1 MDTACSVAVKRFIH
15 SVATAR
21 SGASDDPLEVVRK
34 EYNQLVAYPKF
45 HTKHTGHHLSTFSY
59 HLQGLIWHGYG
70 LD

>member
-34 EYNQLVAYPKF
+34 EYNQLVACLNLG
-45 HTKHTGHHLSTFSY
+45 TKLRVHHLDTPNY
-59 HLQGLIWHGYG
+59 HL
-70 LD
+70 